1 MPACRFIRKA
11 DWNTRAMPFV
21 SSVSESFMNDCIR
34 RTAVVVFPNDNNAG
48 DLRVPAHNLLMDSF
62 LPILHYTL
70 GGAGDCNNT
79 KAGVQAVESTT

>member
-1 MPACRFIRKA
+1 MS
-11 DWNTRAMPFV
+11 FV

-34 RTAVVVFPNDNNAG
+34 RTAVVVFPNDDNARG
-48 DLRVPAHNLLMDSF
+48 LRVPAQKLLMDSF

-70 GGAGDCNNT
+70 GGAGDCNDT